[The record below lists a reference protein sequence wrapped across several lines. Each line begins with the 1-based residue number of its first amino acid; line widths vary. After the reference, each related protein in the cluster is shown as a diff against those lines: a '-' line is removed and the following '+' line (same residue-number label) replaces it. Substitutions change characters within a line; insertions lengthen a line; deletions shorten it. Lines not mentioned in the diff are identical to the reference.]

1 MKTYNKDI
9 QDRGEAKE
17 ENWEK
22 LYKFMDDNDFSNAD
36 FLACV
41 CANLKHQEGKRFIT
55 MLMVGGEKFQIEFL
69 KV

>member
-1 MKTYNKDI
+1 MKNYNKDI
-9 QDRGEAKE
+9 QDRGEAQE
-17 ENWEK
+17 GNREN

-41 CANLKHQEGKRFIT
+41 CANLTHQEGKRFIT
-55 MLMVGGEKFQIEFL
+55 MLMVGGQKFQIEFM